1 MLVVCTEPGGSK
13 NKCLQTGVGLD
24 EESEQKLPEGLGG
37 RGVRQ
42 KEADSLLPVILSMCH
57 WNGNNGDG
65 AGTQKE
71 KALQIRAY
79 DESLD
84 LSPETWGRDAILNES

>member
-42 KEADSLLPVILSMCH
+42 KEADSLLPVIYQGIIGMVTMAMELVLKKKKLCRLGHM
-57 WNGNNGDG
+57 
-65 AGTQKE
+65 T
-71 KALQIRAY
+71 
-79 DESLD
+79 
-84 LSPETWGRDAILNES
+84 SPLI